1 MKPTVKQNDHYCSSY
16 LALFNI
22 WYATFKMMLY
32 FTCSYKVAVER
43 MGIKSVADRFGSSY
57 KGLSDYLT
65 PKQALSP
72 GHPVVS
78 PSMEKKIEKQLKYM
92 QCNLTR

>member
-1 MKPTVKQNDHYCSSY
+1 MKLH
-16 LALFNI
+16 
-22 WYATFKMMLY
+22 

-43 MGIKSVADRFGSSY
+43 MGMKSVADRFGSSY

-78 PSMEKKIEKQLKYM
+78 PSMEEIEKQLKYM
-92 QCNLTR
+92 QCNLAR